1 MSPPNNNEKT
11 MEISFRPCRADDVEL
26 AVPLIYSS
34 GPEAFRY
41 VFSQH
46 RREQALDFLR
56 MAFQSGRG
64 EFGYHRH
71 IAVMRHQ
78 HLIGTG
84 ALLQHRQRLQDF
96 SAVVTQ
102 MISFY
107 RLNCWR
113 VMWRGIIAEKVIQPP
128 KKHVGFIANLGIAPE
143 CRGQGIGTLLI
154 AHLLQLS
161 REAGYCV
168 AGLVVAATNPQAQ
181 KLYEALGFVVKQQR
195 HSSARAAFGE
205 LCDHDYM
212 ENKLGEL
219 PPRDDLKNM

>member
-1 MSPPNNNEKT
+1 MS
-11 MEISFRPCRADDVEL
+11 ISFRPCRADDVKL

-46 RREQALDFLR
+46 RREQALEFLH

-71 IAVMRHQ
+71 LAVMRDD
-78 HLIGTG
+78 HLVGIG
-84 ALLQHRQRLQDF
+84 ALLQQRQKLDDF
-96 SAVVTQ
+96 CGVVTQ

-113 VMWRGIIAEKVIQPP
+113 VMWRGSITQRVIQPP
-128 KKHVGFIANLGIAPE
+128 QKNIGFIANLGIAAE

-154 AHLLQLS
+154 AQLLQLA
-161 REAGYCV
+161 RDAGYSK
-168 AGLVVAATNPQAQ
+168 AGLDVAASNPEAQ
-181 KLYEALGFVVKQQR
+181 KLYEALGFCVKQQR
-195 HSSARAAFGE
+195 HSSARSAFGK
-205 LCDHDYM
+205 LCDHYYM
-212 ENKLGEL
+212 EK
-219 PPRDDLKNM
+219 DI